1 MAFVHDF
8 LDIPVGFD
16 AATHARG
23 SVEPDWLAS
32 VATHGMAA
40 GGELRLRAVPPDS
53 AIPLPSKRGRVDV
66 ETPYCRGDAWVLPF
80 HWRAIGAA
88 ALFPQIEAEL
98 QVAPLGDG
106 EVRISL
112 SGNYRPPLGEVGHVA
127 DAVLLH
133 RLAERSMR
141 VFLTTLADGLL
152 AVSRAA
158 AAPPPGR
165 LA

>member
-8 LDIPVGFD
+8 LDIPVDFD
-16 AATHARG
+16 AAAGALMHA
-23 SVEPDWLAS
+23 EADWLAS
-32 VATHGMAA
+32 LATHGMAA
-40 GGELRLRAVPPDS
+40 GGELRLRVVPPGS
-53 AIPLPSKRGRVDV
+53 AIPLPGKRGRVDV
-66 ETPYCRGDAWVLPF
+66 ETPYPRGDAWVLPF

-106 EVRISL
+106 EVRLSI

-127 DAVLLH
+127 DTVLLH
-133 RLAERSMR
+133 RVAERSIR

-152 AVSRAA
+152 AVSAP
-158 AAPPPGR
+158 AAPATSRP
-165 LA
+165 A